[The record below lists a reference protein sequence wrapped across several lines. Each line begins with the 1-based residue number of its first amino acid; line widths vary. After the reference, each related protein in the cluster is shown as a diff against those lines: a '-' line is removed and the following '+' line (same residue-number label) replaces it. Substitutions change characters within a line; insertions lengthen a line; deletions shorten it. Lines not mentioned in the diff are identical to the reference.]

1 MLKPIKAD
9 VYLVYECPKCKCEWT
24 KTPKEVILLKAMVCE
39 GCGSY
44 IKFAPIE
51 QVNVVPIY
59 KTKETIP
66 SPKTK
71 KISAVQED
79 AISALVNLGFPK
91 RESKDFVISHK
102 FASIED
108 YIQAAVRKGT
118 TC

>member
-1 MLKPIKAD
+1 MLKPKKAD
-9 VYLVYECPKCKCEWT
+9 VYLIYECPSCNCEWT

-51 QVNVVPIY
+51 QVKVVPVY
-59 KTKETIP
+59 KGSIVKTT
-66 SPKTK
+66 PK
-71 KISAVQED
+71 IEPASLIQQD

-91 RESKDFVISHK
+91 RESKDFVLAHK

-118 TC
+118 M